1 MMNSIMPIAVT
12 PSRFSTTLSPRE
24 ARRIQ
29 PRTIGIAV
37 KGDRHDLPLRAPE
50 PIHGHRNQ
58 EGASPMS
65 WLYLAVAGLFEI
77 GWAVGLKYT
86 DGFTRLWPSLW
97 TVAAMA
103 ISFVLL
109 SLALRTLP
117 MGTAYAV
124 WTGIGAV
131 GTAIVGIF
139 LLNESTDPMRLGCI
153 GLIVAGIVGLK
164 LASPA

>member
-1 MMNSIMPIAVT
+1 
-12 PSRFSTTLSPRE
+12 
-24 ARRIQ
+24 
-29 PRTIGIAV
+29 
-37 KGDRHDLPLRAPE
+37 
-50 PIHGHRNQ
+50 
-58 EGASPMS
+58 MS

-97 TVAAMA
+97 TVAAMV
-103 ISFVLL
+103 ISFILL
-109 SLALRTLP
+109 ALALRSLSI
-117 MGTAYAV
+117 GTAYAV

-139 LLNESTDPMRLGCI
+139 LLNESADPLRLSCI

-164 LASPA
+164 LVSPA